1 MEIQNDLGI
10 RFEVKPMSMSKLTIE
25 SPRFS
30 RVITNNSSVIGRFH
44 TLLLEI
50 DPILMKTRKRSIV
63 HIYKICQFWSKM
75 VRKIPMIDRL
85 NDFNNDLEMTLD
97 DLKSIFEQNLDQFRA
112 KNDD

>member
-1 MEIQNDLGI
+1 
-10 RFEVKPMSMSKLTIE
+10 
-25 SPRFS
+25 
-30 RVITNNSSVIGRFH
+30 
-44 TLLLEI
+44 
-50 DPILMKTRKRSIV
+50 
-63 HIYKICQFWSKM
+63 M